1 MGLMQRARA
10 HPLQPPLGGGGAG
23 GGLGS
28 FPVAAVL
35 WSLLAWLALL
45 LTFFALAGPLSDSP
59 PPLLAASASGA
70 AAGGGGGEA
79 GVVHA
84 AERSAGRLLAEVG
97 GARGLVRSRDEDS
110 YIYPG
115 REWLDVDGK
124 PIQAH
129 GGGILRDPASGLYF
143 WYGEVLD
150 GVSYKPDAQSLY
162 RVDAVGICVYSSPDL
177 VNWKNLGLALAADK
191 DDPHSDL
198 YYKGV
203 MERPKV
209 IYHKAHKKYVMRA
222 TVGLAVSDR
231 PEGPFTYMGSQRP
244 HKQQSRDFTIFQDN
258 DKDATAYIVY
268 SSEENKVMHVGRL
281 TADYLG
287 FEDKFTR
294 IYEGESREAPAVFK
308 YKNLYFM
315 YTSWCTGWL
324 PNEALVSVA
333 DTDSATDYFGITED
347 MMGKWHHLGDP
358 CRGKAK
364 NAPKKTF
371 NSQGAFIIP
380 IESKQPGQY
389 IFAGDRFVETEL
401 IESTFVWLPLI
412 VEEDR
417 PGAVLRSGRARSGG
431 FLRRGGKSW
440 EAGATWPNVTI
451 TWRDKWRLPV
461 QKVVSTA

>member
-1 MGLMQRARA
+1 MASPTSPTPSRSTGWM
-10 HPLQPPLGGGGAG
+10 
-23 GGLGS
+23 
-28 FPVAAVL
+28 
-35 WSLLAWLALL
+35 LLE
-45 LTFFALAGPLSDSP
+45 S
-59 PPLLAASASGA
+59 
-70 AAGGGGGEA
+70 
-79 GVVHA
+79 
-84 AERSAGRLLAEVG
+84 
-97 GARGLVRSRDEDS
+97 
-110 YIYPG
+110 
-115 REWLDVDGK
+115 
-124 PIQAH
+124 
-129 GGGILRDPASGLYF
+129 
-143 WYGEVLD
+143 
-150 GVSYKPDAQSLY
+150 
-162 RVDAVGICVYSSPDL
+162 VYL

-203 MERPKV
+203 VERPKV
-209 IYHKAHKKYVMRA
+209 IYHKAHKKYVMWLHVDNATYRRA
-222 TVGLAVSDR
+222 AVGLAVSDR
-231 PEGPFTYMGSQRP
+231 PEGPFTYKGSQRP

-268 SSEENKVMHVGRL
+268 SSEENRVMHVGRL

-333 DTDSATDYFGITED
+333 ED

-358 CRGKAK
+358 SRGKAK
-364 NAPKKTF
+364 IAPKKTF
-371 NSQGAFIIP
+371 NSQGAFIVP

-401 IESTFVWLPLI
+401 KESKFVWLPLR
-412 VEEDR
+412 VEEDQ

-451 TWRDKWRLPV
+451 AWQDKWRLPV